1 MSILFRLEK
10 NESHVRIQW
19 TEYKAAFRSQCR
31 AQQCNSWRDLECCVI
46 EMMDKQ
52 EIAEVSHDKYLE
64 SLNTLCDSD
73 EWYSSANLKSIL
85 KVSGGIGGGL
95 RNIRV

>member
-1 MSILFRLEK
+1 MKVTYGYSG
-10 NESHVRIQW
+10 QW

-31 AQQCNSWRDLECCVI
+31 AQQCNSWRDLECCVR

-52 EIAEVSHDKYLE
+52 EIAEVSHDKYFE

-85 KVSGGIGGGL
+85 NVSGGIGGGL